1 MEAGDGPAGHGD
13 EHEAPDGGAGGV
25 HVVQVIP
32 QLGDDVV
39 GVGNHAEG
47 HAHGHNDQADAEH
60 GVDLADDLV
69 HRDEGGD
76 EVVDQDENEPEH
88 LVGQDAAGVLA
99 QQLEQAGGAHGKD
112 GAHHDEQHHAEHP
125 HDVLH
130 AAAQVDTGD
139 LRDGRTLVTLR
150 EHPGEVVVDAA
161 GEDGAEGD
169 PQEDAGAPQGAGQC
183 AEDGAQAGDIQ
194 QLDQEQLP
202 LGHDHVVH
210 PVVDAD
216 GGGLPVIRAE
226 GAVNHFAVDKVAG
239 NQQGQTHKKTYHKYT
254 SLKFQSRRVWP
265 AAGPFNKAKGP
276 STPTPVFPPGS
287 ASPQRRPAGPGYGCG
302 PGFSHKWSPQT
313 VC

>member
-1 MEAGDGPAGHGD
+1 M
-13 EHEAPDGGAGGV
+13 
-25 HVVQVIP
+25 
-32 QLGDDVV
+32 
-39 GVGNHAEG
+39 N
-47 HAHGHNDQADAEH
+47 
-60 GVDLADDLV
+60 
-69 HRDEGGD
+69 
-76 EVVDQDENEPEH
+76 
-88 LVGQDAAGVLA
+88 
-99 QQLEQAGGAHGKD
+99 
-112 GAHHDEQHHAEHP
+112 
-125 HDVLH
+125 
-130 AAAQVDTGD
+130 
-139 LRDGRTLVTLR
+139 
-150 EHPGEVVVDAA
+150 AA
-161 GEDGAEGD
+161 GEDGAEGN
-169 PQEDAGAPQGAGQC
+169 PQEHAGPPQGAGQR
-183 AEDGAQAGDIQ
+183 AEDGAQSGDVQ

-254 SLKFQSRRVWP
+254 SLKFQSGRVWP

-287 ASPQRRPAGPGYGCG
+287 ASPQRRPAGPGYGYG